1 MGGGCGQLGQDMTY
15 LVQPML
21 ERRCQGVNGV
31 EGVVHK
37 IKHIALFSSVHHGFS
52 AEVCVIYMH
61 VYTYTHACICIDM
74 QYSFDHWVW
83 GVGVHPG
90 VHHRSRGG
98 GQGGG
103 EAAGQGVYR
112 LQKRITV

>member
-1 MGGGCGQLGQDMTY
+1 MH
-15 LVQPML
+15 
-21 ERRCQGVNGV
+21 R
-31 EGVVHK
+31 

-74 QYSFDHWVW
+74 QCSFDHWVW

-98 GQGGG
+98 AEGGKLPARGGGGG
-103 EAAGQGVYR
+103 EETLYKVVEQ
-112 LQKRITV
+112 